1 MYNPAHFREERV
13 EVLQQLIGEHRL
25 ATLVTLGADGLIA
38 NHVPL
43 ILDPSPAPL
52 GTLRGHLSRANPQW
66 RDSLPDVAALAIF
79 HGPQAYI
86 TPSWYPSRMETGRVV
101 PTWNYVV
108 VHAHGPLRTFEDP
121 LILEQHLRTL
131 TNLQEAALPQPWSVD
146 DVPVEF
152 FHGQMTGIIG
162 IEIQIT
168 RLEGKWKVSQNR
180 LAQDRAGV
188 VQGLQADGCPAHLE
202 MAGLVAARDRK
213 E

>member
-13 EVLQQLIGEHRL
+13 EVLHQLIGEHRL

-43 ILDPSPAPL
+43 ILDPSPPPL
-52 GTLRGHLSRANPQW
+52 GTLRGHLSRANSQW

-86 TPSWYPSRMETGRVV
+86 TPSWYPSRKETGRVV

-121 LILEQHLRTL
+121 PILEQNLRTL
-131 TNLQEAALPQPWSVD
+131 TNLVEAGLPQPWSVD
-146 DVPVEF
+146 DAPVDF
-152 FHGQMTGIIG
+152 FHAQMAGIIG
-162 IEIQIT
+162 IEIQIA

-180 LAQDRAGV
+180 LPQDRAGV
-188 VQGLQADGCPAHLE
+188 VQGLQAGGCPAQLE
-202 MAGLVAARDRK
+202 VAGLVAARDRK